1 MYVPNSRAFCLL
13 LGTIV
18 TQVLA
23 RCYDPSPA
31 FSLPKHHAY
40 QDSEFLKKDLQ
51 LIGNKLEKLI
61 SDSKFDISS
70 YSIEITTSEGTL
82 WEDHHTAK
90 EKDAKRPGATE
101 ITGNSVYRMAS
112 VTKCFTTLALLQQHI
127 AGNLSLDDTIDM
139 YLSDLSG
146 SIPWKDITLKT
157 MASQLSGI
165 PRDSFGNE
173 MLYVID
179 SPTDLGFPPI
189 ESQPP
194 PCNEFLGSDRPC
206 SKEAAKQN
214 PSSDLFASLA
224 KQEPLY
230 PPKQKSTYS
239 NNNFVLLGLV
249 IENVTGMGYADYI
262 ESSILQPLGMD
273 MTSFTKS
280 NDSFAVLPKLPTGD
294 NYWDT
299 EEGVD
304 RPTGG
309 LYSSSSDMSKFLRY
323 VLKHY
328 NGLTPILNWFHPAS
342 YSTTLSSFYGTPW
355 EIFRTSSILPST
367 SRPVTFVTKSGSVPG
382 YLSYIILLPEYD
394 LGITILTTGT
404 STLLKDSIRE
414 IITVPLVKAAENI
427 AQADLTARYTGT
439 YRASDLNSTLV
450 ISHSATK
457 SLYVES
463 FISNSTDVFNAWKWF
478 GWGPSDHSRI
488 QLVPTLLFRDE
499 EKKQGEIWRGLIVA
513 EKRSESLIWDD
524 FCLTDDDPAQF
535 AGKPVFEVVMWHAD
549 DGVGRVEEVELS
561 AFRVKLKLDHNE
573 GRQGV
578 DVQELRE
585 TVEEASANTVGAQHI
600 LVGT

>member
-1 MYVPNSRAFCLL
+1 MYAPSKRAVCLI
-13 LGTIV
+13 LGIIV

-31 FSLPKHHAY
+31 FPLPKHYDY
-40 QDSEFLKKDLQ
+40 QESERLKQDFR
-51 LIGNKLEKLI
+51 IIENELETLV

-82 WEDHHTAK
+82 WENHHTSK
-90 EKDAKRPGATE
+90 EKDPKRPGATK

-127 AGNLSLDDTIDM
+127 AGNLSLDDTVDM

-165 PRDSFGNE
+165 PRDSWGNE
-173 MLYVID
+173 ILYIVD
-179 SPTDLGFPPI
+179 SPTDLGLPPI
-189 ESQPP
+189 HKSQLP
-194 PCNEFLGSDRPC
+194 PCNTFLGSDKPC
-206 SKEAAKQN
+206 SKE
-214 PSSDLFASLA
+214 DLFASLA
-224 KQEPLY
+224 KQEPLF

-249 IENVTGMGYADYI
+249 IETVTGMGYADYI
-262 ESSILQPLGMD
+262 ESSILKPLGMD
-273 MTSFTKS
+273 MSSFTKS

-304 RPTGG
+304 NPTGG

-328 NGLTPILNWFHPAS
+328 NGLTPTLNWFHPAS
-342 YSTTLSSFYGTPW
+342 YSTTISSFYGTPW
-355 EIFRTSSILPST
+355 EIFRTNSILPST

-414 IITVPLVKAAENI
+414 ITTVPLVKTAEHI
-427 AQADLTARYTGT
+427 AQKDLAARYTGT
-439 YRASDLNSTLV
+439 YEAAHLNSTLV

-463 FISNSTDVFNAWKWF
+463 FISNSTDVFAALKSFW
-478 GWGPSDHSRI
+478 PSDVLRI

-499 EKKQGEIWRGLIVA
+499 EKQQGEIWRGLPVP
-513 EKRSESLIWDD
+513 EKRNESLIWDD
-524 FCLTDDDPAQF
+524 FCLTDDDPVQF
-535 AGKPVFEVVMWHAD
+535 AGKPVFEFVMWHAD
-549 DGVGRVEEVELS
+549 DGAGRVEEVELS
-561 AFRVKLKLDHNE
+561 AFRVTLKRDRNT
-573 GRQGV
+573 GAQRA
-578 DVQELRE
+578 DIQESRE
-585 TVEEASANTVGAQHI
+585 TVLDSGANGAGAQHV
-600 LVGT
+600 LVGA